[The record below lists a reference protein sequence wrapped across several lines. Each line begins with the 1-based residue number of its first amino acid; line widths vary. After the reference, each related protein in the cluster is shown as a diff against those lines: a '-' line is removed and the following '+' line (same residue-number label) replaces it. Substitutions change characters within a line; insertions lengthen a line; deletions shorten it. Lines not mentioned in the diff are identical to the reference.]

1 MLLYLIIKEDIRM
14 NPAVDT
20 WIDEHQS
27 EIITSLQKCVQAQ
40 SVETSPEAGAPFGPE
55 VKKCLTETL
64 DLAKSLGF
72 SIKDMDGYIGYA
84 DYGAGK
90 ETLGVMC
97 HLDVV
102 PEGTGWSYPP
112 YGAVIENGKMYGR
125 GTLDDKGPVIAVLYA
140 LAAIKSCNIPL
151 KRKVRVLLGCDEES
165 GWGCMA
171 HYKAHEKMPELA
183 FSPDAEYPL
192 VNSEKAIFQ
201 GSYKKEFASKLKIQA
216 GTRPNVV
223 PGFAV
228 ATVPLSIERVLPVTD
243 AYAWGSVFFFEVTKK
258 GDTVCEIAAKGLS
271 AHASMPEQ
279 GKNALL
285 ALIDVLTKLPLEGED
300 AITVSALREL
310 FKLET
315 DGKSIGLNAADDSGP
330 LTLNVG
336 IMNWD
341 ETGIRELTLDI
352 RAPITLPEAHI
363 LNKLD
368 GGLASAGLI
377 RDSFSYKSGH
387 YVDPKSELVQKLL
400 KVYEERA
407 GEYLPPLKIG
417 GGTYARAIENAVA
430 FGCERPGVESP
441 VHMPNEF
448 ISIEDLMFNTKMM
461 ADAILA
467 LAAE

>member
-1 MLLYLIIKEDIRM
+1 M
-14 NPAVDT
+14 NPAVDQ

-27 EIITSLQKCVQAQ
+27 SIIASLQKCVQAK
-40 SVETSPEAGAPFGPE
+40 SVEEAPAPGAPFGAE

-64 DLAKSLGF
+64 DLAKSFGF
-72 SIKDMDGYIGYA
+72 STKDMDGYIGYA
-84 DYGAGK
+84 DFGAGN

-102 PEGTGWSYPP
+102 PEGTGWKYPP
-112 YGAVIENGKMYGR
+112 YGAVIADDKIYGR
-125 GTLDDKGPVIAVLYA
+125 GTLDDKGPAIATLYA
-140 LAAIKSCNIPL
+140 LAAIKECGIPL

-165 GWGCMA
+165 GWQCMA
-171 HYKAHEKMPELA
+171 HYKAHEAMPELA

-192 VNSEKAIFQ
+192 VNSEKAIFR
-201 GSYKKEFASKLKIQA
+201 GSYKKEFASKLKIEA

-223 PGFAV
+223 PGL
-228 ATVPLSIERVLPVTD
+228 ATAIVPLPVSRVLAVVD
-243 AYAWGSVFFFEVTKK
+243 AYSCGSVFTCEAVERGSDASEITVT
-258 GDTVCEIAAKGLS
+258 GLS

-285 ALIDVLTKLPLEGED
+285 ALVDLLSKLPLEGED
-300 AITVSALREL
+300 AATIAGLRDI

-315 DGKSIGLNAADDSGP
+315 NGRSADLESADDSGA
-330 LTLNVG
+330 LTLNVAV
-336 IMNWD
+336 MHWD
-341 ETGIRELTLDI
+341 ESGISELTLDI
-352 RAPITLPEAHI
+352 RAPISLPEKHIVDTLNAHF
-363 LNKLD
+363 
-368 GGLASAGLI
+368 ARAGI
-377 RDSFSYKSGH
+377 VADSHSYTAGH
-387 YVDPKSELVQKLL
+387 YVDPESELVKKLL
-400 KVYEERA
+400 TVYEQRA

-417 GGTYARAIENAVA
+417 GGTYARAIPNAVA

>member
-1 MLLYLIIKEDIRM
+1 M
-14 NPAVDT
+14 NPAVDK

-27 EIITSLQKCVQAQ
+27 EIVASLQKCVQAK
-40 SVETSPEAGAPFGPE
+40 SVETAPEAKAPFGSE
-55 VKKCLTETL
+55 VKRCLTETL

-72 SIKDMDGYIGYA
+72 SIRDMDGYIGYA

-102 PEGTGWSYPP
+102 PEGIGWNYPP

-125 GTLDDKGPVIAVLYA
+125 GTLDDKGPAIAVLYA
-140 LAAIKSCNIPL
+140 LAAIRTCKIPL

-165 GWGCMA
+165 GWQCMA
-171 HYKAHEKMPELA
+171 HYTAHEKMPELA

-192 VNSEKAIFQ
+192 VNSEKAIFR
-201 GSYKKEFASKLKIQA
+201 GTYKKEFASKLKIEA

-223 PGFAV
+223 PGLAV
-228 ATVPLSIERVLPVTD
+228 ATVPLSIERVQPVTD
-243 AYAWGSVFFFEVTKK
+243 AYTWGSVFFFEVTKK
-258 GDTVCEIAAKGLS
+258 GDTACEIVAKGLS

-300 AITVSALREL
+300 AVTVNALKEL

-315 DGKSIGLNAADDSGP
+315 DGRSIGLEAADDSGT

-352 RAPITLPEAHI
+352 RAPITLPKAHI
-363 LNKLD
+363 LEKLD
-368 GGLASAGLI
+368 VGFAGAGLV
-377 RDSFSYKSGH
+377 RDSFSYTAGH
-387 YVDPKSELVQKLL
+387 YVDPESELVQKLL
-400 KVYEERA
+400 KVYEARA
-407 GEYLPPLKIG
+407 GVYLPPLKIG